1 MASYM
6 EDLIFKSIHCSSA
19 LEVAHGIVWKACES
33 GLFTAGKL
41 PPDGIWTKALWLGP
55 YIIFIFNITGIL
67 LLRILKSYF

>member
-6 EDLIFKSIHCSSA
+6 EDLIFKSIHCSGA

-41 PPDGIWTKALWLGP
+41 PPDGI
-55 YIIFIFNITGIL
+55 
-67 LLRILKSYF
+67 